1 VRTYKECFVA
11 FMDILGF
18 KQQILSSDCETI
30 FQIFSEIHLRT
41 KASMNYNGV
50 QIDAYEHIHH
60 NILSDSVIVYIDAEI
75 DDSFTALLD
84 VCERLQYFL
93 ANREEPILL
102 RGGIT
107 KGTLY
112 HENGIIFGQGLT
124 DAYLL
129 EKNHAKYPRVIFT
142 GETLDAGRHVFK
154 YMFPELDG
162 FAHTYIKDDDHFYF
176 LSCTNRTDFMKIEK
190 AKLYFDRLIRLCD
203 YMLNKAVD
211 SNLRDKYIWLK
222 KQIDKSIERHI
233 NLRNLYKQEEESNS
247 KAQMVSFNARFKVY
261 EKDHDT

>member
-18 KQQILSSDCETI
+18 KQQIISSNCETI
-30 FQIFSEIHLRT
+30 FQIFSELHLRT

-50 QIDAYEHIHH
+50 QIHAYEHIHH
-60 NILSDSVIVYIDAEI
+60 NILSDSVIVYIDAET
-75 DDSFTALLD
+75 DDSFAALLD

-112 HENGIIFGQGLT
+112 YENDIIFGQGLT

-129 EKNHAKYPRVIFT
+129 ENNHAKYPRIIFT
-142 GETLDAGRHVFK
+142 GDTLEAGRQVSK
-154 YMFPELDG
+154 YMFPELDEL
-162 FAHTYIKDDDHFYF
+162 APAYIKDDDHFYF
-176 LSCTNRTDFMKIEK
+176 LSCINRTDNMKIDV
-190 AKLYFDRLIRLCD
+190 AKQYFDRLIRLCD

-211 SNLRDKYIWLK
+211 SSLRDKYIWLK
-222 KQIDKSIERHI
+222 KQIDKSIERYI
-233 NLRNLYKQEEESNS
+233 NLRNLYRQEEESNS
-247 KAQMVSFNARFKVY
+247 QAQMVSFNARFEVY
-261 EKDHDT
+261 KKDHDT